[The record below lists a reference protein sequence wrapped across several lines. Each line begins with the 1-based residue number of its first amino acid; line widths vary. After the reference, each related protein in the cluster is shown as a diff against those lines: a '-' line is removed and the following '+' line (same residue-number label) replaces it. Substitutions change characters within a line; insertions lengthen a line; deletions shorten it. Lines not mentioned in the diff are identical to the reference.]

1 MFFVSIVTC
10 VSNLFHIISCF
21 TLFHCVPLCP
31 VWNEWR
37 HWASGTCFSGM
48 GCSFAHS
55 KAELRERPSLRATE
69 LCFRFAKGN
78 CRKGQGC
85 NFAHG
90 HHELRSLALVP
101 QKSMARSK
109 KKEAAARA
117 SALACLDSPVDSATV
132 QGMMALTDQLSQELT
147 DQLSYLE
154 MVEAR
159 FKLIQQMMPFLH
171 APPGCGYLGYQS
183 YHSEQTVAADGEEQT
198 PSFSS
203 VSPVTA
209 LGEPVSR
216 WKFGSEAMSLSGY
229 PPASLYALDA
239 WVLLSWYAASWSL

>member
-1 MFFVSIVTC
+1 
-10 VSNLFHIISCF
+10 
-21 TLFHCVPLCP
+21 
-31 VWNEWR
+31 
-37 HWASGTCFSGM
+37 M

-90 HHELRSLALVP
+90 HHELRSLASVP

-159 FKLIQQMMPFLH
+159 FKLIEQMMPFLD
-171 APPGCGYLGYQS
+171 APPGLSPPTGSRGYLGYQS

-209 LGEPVSR
+209 LGEPVT
-216 WKFGSEAMSLSGY
+216 
-229 PPASLYALDA
+229 ALGEPVKI
-239 WVLLSWYAASWSL
+239 WL

>member
-1 MFFVSIVTC
+1 MTTKQTQESLKCTQ
-10 VSNLFHIISCF
+10 
-21 TLFHCVPLCP
+21 LC
-31 VWNEWR
+31 R

-90 HHELRSLALVP
+90 HHELRSLAQLVP
-101 QKSMARSK
+101 QKSMARSN

-117 SALACLDSPVDSATV
+117 SALACLDYPVDSATV

-159 FKLIQQMMPFLH
+159 FKLMEQMMPFLD
-171 APPGCGYLGYQS
+171 APPGLSPPTGSCGYLGYQS
-183 YHSEQTVAADGEEQT
+183 YHSEQTVAAEGEEQT

-209 LGEPVSR
+209 QGEPGEPVKI
-216 WKFGSEAMSLSGY
+216 WL
-229 PPASLYALDA
+229 
-239 WVLLSWYAASWSL
+239 